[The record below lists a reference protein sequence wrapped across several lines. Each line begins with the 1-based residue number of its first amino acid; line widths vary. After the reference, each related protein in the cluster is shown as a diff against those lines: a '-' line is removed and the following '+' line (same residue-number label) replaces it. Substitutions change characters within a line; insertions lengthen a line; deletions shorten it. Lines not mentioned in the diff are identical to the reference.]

1 MPSNHLSVSFDGWSK
16 AAVVLDADG
25 TFDVH
30 RLQQLLLS
38 RLSHLAIRFGVHLTE
53 LQLEEASI
61 QSLKNLHIFRPSSS
75 TQLAATVLH
84 LDTFH
89 ETHLSDI
96 EIGLL
101 AVDSISAFYWQ
112 DRFTFDQLRSG
123 GPQFTNASPLQY
135 VNPIHHLLSV
145 LQRFRISHGS
155 VIVLTNWGLNAVPDS
170 PFYKQHLH
178 PFPVIVSDNSDA
190 AENNKSAA
198 VDGKPSLTHH
208 ITIPFIPIIQLQ
220 PSTLVRGT
228 MSNEVEKGQVVGIIR
243 TSGSLGVGQFS
254 FEIRETELL
263 IGDDSAAGSDP
274 GIPVALPVQHAVFLP
289 KIQEAAQ

>member
-1 MPSNHLSVSFDGWSK
+1 MPSNHLSVGFDGWCK
-16 AAVVLDADG
+16 AAIVLDADG
-25 TFDVH
+25 TFDVR

-38 RLSHLAIRFGVHLTE
+38 RLSHLAVKFGGHLTE

-61 QSLKNLHIFRPSSS
+61 QSLQRLHIFRPSSS
-75 TQLAATVLH
+75 MQLAATVLH

-89 ETHLSDI
+89 AVHLSDI

-101 AVDSISAFYWQ
+101 AIDSISAFYWQ

-123 GPQFTNASPLQY
+123 GSQFTIDFNTSPLLY

-155 VIVLTNWGLNAVPDS
+155 VVVLTNWGLTAVPDS

-190 AENNKSAA
+190 AENNKSAG
-198 VDGKPSLTHH
+198 VDGKPPLTHH
-208 ITIPFIPIIQLQ
+208 ITVPFTPVIQLQ
-220 PSTLVRGT
+220 PSMLARGA
-228 MSNEVEKGQVVGIIR
+228 MSSRTSFLEKGQVVGIIR
-243 TSGSLGVGQFS
+243 TSGSLEVGQFS

-263 IGDDSAAGSDP
+263 IGDNSGAGSDP
-274 GIPVALPVQHAVFLP
+274 GIP
-289 KIQEAAQ
+289 